1 MPLRFIMWNVQ
12 HGSAAYIGTPNG
24 KHIVIDL
31 GAGDDFSPLT
41 HLWREG
47 VRKLDHVT
55 ITHPHMDHIEDILYF
70 DAFKPGGASMPSH
83 LTEKDIR
90 DGNPK
95 SSSEADKKIRQYLDI
110 KRRYAG
116 SASPQENVHTL
127 QNTGGAL
134 VSMFNPVKAPKGN
147 LNNHSV
153 VTTVQYNGVKILIP
167 GDNEAASWEELL
179 GQTSFKSAIRNTHVL
194 VAAHHG
200 RESGFYRPLFDHI
213 RPLITLI
220 SDGRAGGTSVTSWYD
235 AVTKGYQVRKRRDRT
250 TSVRKCVTTR
260 NDGSIVVDLGAN
272 SAGQGTLE
280 VTVN

>member
-12 HGSAAYIGTPNG
+12 HGSAAYMRTPNG

-31 GAGDDFSPLT
+31 GAGDNFSPLK

-70 DAFKPGGASMPSH
+70 DAFKPDGARIPSH

-95 SSSEADKKIRQYLDI
+95 PSPEADKKIRQYLDI

-116 SASPQENVHTL
+116 SAGPQGNVYSL

-134 VSMFNPVKAPKGN
+134 VSMFNPVKASTGN

-167 GDNEAASWEELL
+167 GDNESASWEELL
-179 GQTSFKSAIRNTHVL
+179 GQPLFRTAIANTHVL

-220 SDGRAGGTSVTSWYD
+220 SDGRTVGTSVTSWYD
-235 AVTKGYQVRKRRDRT
+235 AVTQGYQVRRRSDGTMR
-250 TSVRKCVTTR
+250 VRKCVTTR
-260 NDGSIVVDLGAN
+260 NDGSIVVEVGAN
-272 SAGQGTLE
+272 SAGRGTLD
-280 VTVN
+280 VTVG

>member
-1 MPLRFIMWNVQ
+1 MPLRFIVWNVQ
-12 HGSAAYIGTPNG
+12 HGSAAYLRTPNG
-24 KHIVIDL
+24 KHVVIDL
-31 GAGDDFSPLT
+31 GAGENFSPLT

-70 DAFKPGGASMPSH
+70 DAFKPEGVRIPNH
-83 LTEKDIR
+83 LTEKHIR

-95 SSSEADKKIRQYLDI
+95 PSPEADKKIRQYLEI
-110 KRRYAG
+110 KRKYAG
-116 SASPQENVHTL
+116 FASLQGNVYSL
-127 QNTGGAL
+127 PNTGGAS
-134 VSMFNPVKAPKGN
+134 VSMFNPVKASTGN

-153 VTTVQYNGVKILIP
+153 VTTVQYHGVKILIP

-179 GQTSFKSAIRNTHVL
+179 GQPSFRTAIANTHVL

-220 SDGRAGGTSVTSWYD
+220 SDGRTVGTSVTSWYD
-235 AVTKGYQVRKRRDRT
+235 AVTKGYQVRRRRDGTRR
-250 TSVRKCVTTR
+250 VRKCVTTR
-260 NDGSIVVDLGAN
+260 NDGSIVVELDSN
-272 SAGQGTLE
+272 SSGQGTLD
-280 VTVN
+280 VSVS